1 MRQATKQT
9 INNNLCLVTFK
20 EPPAWKGKPSNTWV
34 VLALPAVVVHG
45 RHSSARISKQDVRSD
60 RSIPPPPLLRLLLI
74 RQIFPRGLGQATVRP
89 NTAAS
94 TAAATARAAS
104 ELRCRRP
111 TPASPVAAVALP
123 ALPATNI
130 AQTRKRISECN
141 YQSFRLV
148 KRNGGIHLKKLLG
161 GNEQFL

>member
-60 RSIPPPPLLRLLLI
+60 RSIPLLRLLLI
-74 RQIFPRGLGQATVRP
+74 RQIFPGVGSGDGEAEYGGEHRRSHGTRGE
-89 NTAAS
+89 
-94 TAAATARAAS
+94 RAA
-104 ELRCRRP
+104 LPPPHAGVAGRRRRL
-111 TPASPVAAVALP
+111 AS
-123 ALPATNI
+123 AT
-130 AQTRKRISECN
+130 CN
-141 YQSFRLV
+141 KHRT
-148 KRNGGIHLKKLLG
+148 NT
-161 GNEQFL
+161 

>member
-20 EPPAWKGKPSNTWV
+20 EPPAWKGKPSNTGV
-34 VLALPAVVVHG
+34 FLALPAVAVHG
-45 RHSSARISKQDVRSD
+45 RQHGSQSKTYGRID
-60 RSIPPPPLLRLLLI
+60 LLI
-74 RQIFPRGLGQATVRP
+74 VTSGLGQATVSP

-130 AQTRKRISECN
+130 AQTRERISECN
-141 YQSFRLV
+141 YRSSRLV
-148 KRNGGIHLKKLLG
+148 TRNGGIHLKKLLG
-161 GNEQFL
+161 LL

>member
-60 RSIPPPPLLRLLLI
+60 RSIPPPPPPPPSLADPSNLPPGVGSGDGEAEYGGEHR
-74 RQIFPRGLGQATVRP
+74 RGHGTRGE
-89 NTAAS
+89 
-94 TAAATARAAS
+94 RAA
-104 ELRCRRP
+104 LPPPHAGVAGRRRRL
-111 TPASPVAAVALP
+111 AS
-123 ALPATNI
+123 AT
-130 AQTRKRISECN
+130 CN
-141 YQSFRLV
+141 KHRT
-148 KRNGGIHLKKLLG
+148 NT
-161 GNEQFL
+161 